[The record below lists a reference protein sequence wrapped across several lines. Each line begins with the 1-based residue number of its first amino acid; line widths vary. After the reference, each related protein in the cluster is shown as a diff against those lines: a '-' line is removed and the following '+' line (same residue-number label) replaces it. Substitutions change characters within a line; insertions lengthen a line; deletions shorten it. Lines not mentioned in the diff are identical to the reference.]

1 MKKYTFLW
9 FAALSW
15 MGANAQLDSKAY
27 IRNYGELNNSF
38 FLIKHQKPV
47 KVAFL
52 GGSITDMKGWREL
65 VMARLEKQY
74 PKVKFDFLN
83 AGIPSLG
90 SLPHAFRL
98 KTDVLDKG
106 KVDLMF
112 VESAVNDRVNET
124 SEKIQ
129 RRALEGTIRQSLA
142 SNPKMELVM
151 MAFVDPDKMND
162 YHGGKVPVE
171 VQVHEDMAKYY
182 HLPFI
187 NLAKEVTDRINAGE
201 FTWEKDFKNL
211 HPAPFGQELYAHT
224 IQALLLYNE
233 GLKQKGLK
241 IRKLPEAM
249 DKGNYSHGNYYGIQ
263 HGESLKG
270 FVQRP
275 DWTPADGVSARDG
288 FNHVPV
294 LEGSS
299 AGDAFALDFEGNVI
313 GIASLAGPDAGMVEY
328 TIDGK
333 SYPALDLYT
342 QWSNGL
348 HLPWYKL
355 LADDLGKGKHRLELK
370 ISSQKNE
377 SSRGHAVRLV
387 NFLIN

>member
-1 MKKYTFLW
+1 MKKYIFLL
-9 FAALSW
+9 FAGLSW
-15 MGANAQLDSKAY
+15 IGANAQLNSNAY
-27 IRNYGELNNSF
+27 IRDYGTLNNSF
-38 FLIKHQKPV
+38 FLIKHKKQV

-52 GGSITDMKGWREL
+52 GGSITDMNGWREL
-65 VMARLEKQY
+65 VMSMLEKQY
-74 PKVKFDFLN
+74 PQVKFDFLN

-106 KVDLMF
+106 KVDLLF

-129 RRALEGTIRQSLA
+129 RRALEGIIRQSLR
-142 SNPKMELVM
+142 SNPDMDIVM
-151 MAFVDPDKMND
+151 MAFVDPDKMDD
-162 YHGGKVPVE
+162 YHAGKIPVE

-187 NLAKEVTDRINAGE
+187 NLAKEVTDRISAGE

-211 HPAPFGQELYAHT
+211 HPSPFGQELYAHT
-224 IQALLLYNE
+224 IGALLLRNE

-241 IRKLPEAM
+241 VRELPEAL
-249 DKGNYSHGNYYGIQ
+249 DKGNYGHGNYYGIQ
-263 HGESLKG
+263 HAGSLKG
-270 FVQRP
+270 FAQRA
-275 DWTPADGVSARDG
+275 DWTPADGVSARNG

-294 LEGSS
+294 LEGASV
-299 AGDAFALDFEGNVI
+299 GDAFTLDFEGNVI
-313 GIASLAGPDAGMVEY
+313 GVASLAGPDAGTMEY
-328 TIDGK
+328 TVDGK

-377 SSRGHAVRLV
+377 SSRGYAVRLV